1 LLLPLGPPSRSPT
14 SVTFLG
20 FSRIRNDNQLESRK
34 AAIFARRLPLSC
46 FCSPCYLFASWSVS
60 WENSFPLFPRVSR
73 HPRLWGA
80 GSLFCSLATSA

>member
-34 AAIFARRLPLSC
+34 AAIFAR
-46 FCSPCYLFASWSVS
+46 
-60 WENSFPLFPRVSR
+60 
-73 HPRLWGA
+73 
-80 GSLFCSLATSA
+80 